1 MSGFHP
7 LGNVSRMSISDGVA
21 VMADVDPGGSSGS
34 SLEESDES
42 SESATQ
48 VCRPR
53 IEQVYRIDAAKAPL
67 TRHIVEP

>member
-48 VCRPR
+48 V
-53 IEQVYRIDAAKAPL
+53 
-67 TRHIVEP
+67 RHIVEP